1 MKALEIINVKKSF
14 GKKEVLKDISFSI
27 DQGEILGLLGRNGAG
42 KSTLMKI
49 ICGLMDAE
57 SGQVLVFEND
67 IKTNRKEALQ
77 NIGVNINEPAL
88 YKSLTGMDNLEIVAN
103 WKNISKNRLME
114 MVEFTRL
121 GNNIKKKVSTYST
134 GMKVRLMLAMVLM
147 SKPKLIILDEPT
159 NGLDP
164 DGIIELRNI
173 LRSLKEQNCSILFS
187 SHQLSEMEK
196 LASRVIFMEGGEI
209 VNEIK
214 DLRNLSSKARYL
226 ILVDNETKLEEIFDK
241 YKLNYKKDKYYEF
254 IIEKNFLNKL
264 LEELVTGKVEIKDLV
279 KKEFSLEDLYLETI
293 RNDW

>member
-1 MKALEIINVKKSF
+1 MV
-14 GKKEVLKDISFSI
+14 DISFSI

-49 ICGLMDAE
+49 ICGLMNAE

-88 YKSLTGMDNLEIVAN
+88 YKSLTGMDNLEIIAN
-103 WKNISKNRLME
+103 WKNISKNRLIE

-209 VNEIK
+209 INEIK

-254 IIEKNFLNKL
+254 IIEKNFLNQL

-293 RNDW
+293 PNDW

>member
-1 MKALEIINVKKSF
+1 M
-14 GKKEVLKDISFSI
+14 DISFSI

-49 ICGLMDAE
+49 ICGLMNAE

-88 YKSLTGMDNLEIVAN
+88 YKSLTGMDNLEIIAN
-103 WKNISKNRLME
+103 WKNISKNRLIE

-209 VNEIK
+209 INEIK

-254 IIEKNFLNKL
+254 IIEKNFLNQL

-279 KKEFSLEDLYLETI
+279 KKEFSLEELYLETI
-293 RNDW
+293 PND

>member
-1 MKALEIINVKKSF
+1 M
-14 GKKEVLKDISFSI
+14 DISFSI

-49 ICGLMDAE
+49 ICGLMNAE

-88 YKSLTGMDNLEIVAN
+88 YKSLTGMDNLEIIAN
-103 WKNISKNRLME
+103 WKNISKNRLIE

-121 GNNIKKKVSTYST
+121 GNNIKKKVSTYSK

-209 VNEIK
+209 INEIK

-254 IIEKNFLNKL
+254 IIEKNFLNQL

-279 KKEFSLEDLYLETI
+279 KKEFSLEELYLETI
-293 RNDW
+293 PND

>member
-293 RNDW
+293 RND